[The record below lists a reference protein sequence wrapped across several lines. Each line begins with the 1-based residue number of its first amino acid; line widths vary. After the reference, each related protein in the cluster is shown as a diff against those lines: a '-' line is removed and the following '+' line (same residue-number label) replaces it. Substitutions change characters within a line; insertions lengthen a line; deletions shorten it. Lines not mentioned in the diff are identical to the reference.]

1 MMLHALVLLLG
12 LAQAPPPAQDPARTC
27 EIRGRVTD
35 KDTGQPLARARI
47 QLHNRDSQEQLST
60 RTDDTG
66 QFRFT
71 GLLPGQYS
79 GIVEQGRFEA
89 THSLGF
95 LSSDAGRPIV
105 LKDREVRE
113 INVALARTFAITVRV
128 VDEWGDPLSGIMV
141 TANAPQ
147 QGSRNAMMW
156 NHATDDQ
163 GRQRVFALTPGR
175 YVVCAQTDLVGMSR
189 SARADALL
197 RTCYPSALD
206 EAGASLVRVD
216 GSDVGEI
223 EIRMRTGRTFT
234 ISGRVVD
241 ASGAPAPSVHLSL
254 SKNWS
259 GGSASTGMSQSIESD
274 GQFRLSGVQPGEYAI
289 EASLGGPDRPEHR
302 RPLERA
308 FVPVRV
314 GDADLTDVL
323 VALQSTVEVSGR
335 VILEDPAAA
344 FSRAPGSGPLSVWS
358 RLADD
363 VGSGGG
369 SHASGLVGDDRR
381 FTIQRAYG
389 RRTLEV
395 VNVPRGWY
403 VKSIR
408 YGAREIIDEPTMFK
422 DGVEPAI
429 EVLLSN
435 RGAVVTGRVTDDRG
449 NAVQGATVLMF
460 ETDSQRMLWRFPS
473 LTRASAA
480 GEFRLGP
487 VRGGDYFIVAMP
499 ANVQPIQPG
508 ELTRLQRLAAVAE
521 RVTLGDLDER
531 TVDLRLV
538 VER

>member
-1 MMLHALVLLLG
+1 
-12 LAQAPPPAQDPARTC
+12 
-27 EIRGRVTD
+27 
-35 KDTGQPLARARI
+35 
-47 QLHNRDSQEQLST
+47 
-60 RTDDTG
+60 
-66 QFRFT
+66 
-71 GLLPGQYS
+71 
-79 GIVEQGRFEA
+79 
-89 THSLGF
+89 
-95 LSSDAGRPIV
+95 
-105 LKDREVRE
+105 
-113 INVALARTFAITVRV
+113 
-128 VDEWGDPLSGIMV
+128 
-141 TANAPQ
+141 
-147 QGSRNAMMW
+147 
-156 NHATDDQ
+156 
-163 GRQRVFALTPGR
+163 
-175 YVVCAQTDLVGMSR
+175 
-189 SARADALL
+189 
-197 RTCYPSALD
+197 
-206 EAGASLVRVD
+206 
-216 GSDVGEI
+216 
-223 EIRMRTGRTFT
+223 
-234 ISGRVVD
+234 
-241 ASGAPAPSVHLSL
+241 LSL

-274 GQFRLSGVQPGEYAI
+274 GQFRLSGVRPGEYAI

-473 LTRASAA
+473 STRASAA